1 LKESWWPADAS
12 EAILDSTIAGILRDA
27 AARAPDRTAV
37 VAGTAEPS
45 TRVRRTYAQAV
56 AEAEAVARTLAA
68 RFSPGDRIAVLAAST
83 PESYLL
89 SFATAMARLVLV
101 PMNPMLRAV
110 EIEHILARSGT
121 VAAFCITEHRG
132 NNLASVLV
140 SLERNLPTLGEI
152 IPFDE
157 WPALVEAGMAD
168 DRPLPPPAPDDL
180 AQLVFTSGT
189 TGAPKGAM
197 LTHRGFSNAAR
208 FGGARFGIG
217 PGDVYVNTMPLYHVG
232 GQTVTFMAVQ
242 ALATNVLV
250 AQFNAGLHLELL
262 ESERATHTVGVPTMF
277 LDVIA
282 HPTFGQRDLSA
293 LRALS
298 SGGSLVPVELIR
310 QLERSLGVQTTIMF
324 GQTEAHGLI
333 SQTFPDDDPDDKST
347 TVGRLL
353 PHLEG
358 RVVDS
363 ERDIVVPVGQVGELQ
378 VRGAGVM
385 AGYFDEPEQTAA
397 AIDPDGWLHTGDL
410 VTMDERGYLR
420 VSGRLKDMIVTGGV
434 NVYPAEIEAVI
445 GQHPTVAEVAVIA
458 VPHARW
464 GEEVVAVVR
473 SAPGVAADAQ
483 VLEQFSRER
492 LAPYKVPKQWVF
504 TEEMPM
510 TASGKVQKFLLQER
524 FRPGESPSGDRAAS
538 DARPVG

>member
-1 LKESWWPADAS
+1 M
-12 EAILDSTIAGILRDA
+12 
-27 AARAPDRTAV
+27 
-37 VAGTAEPS
+37 
-45 TRVRRTYAQAV
+45 
-56 AEAEAVARTLAA
+56 ARTLAA
-68 RFSPGDRIAVLAAST
+68 RFSPGDRIAVLAASI

-101 PMNPMLRAV
+101 PMNPLLRAA
-110 EIEHILARSGT
+110 EIEHILVRSGT
-121 VAAFCITEHRG
+121 VAAFCVAEHRG
-132 NNLASVLV
+132 NELASVLV
-140 SLERNLPTLGEI
+140 SLERSLPALGEI
-152 IPFDE
+152 ILFDE

-168 DRPLPPPAPDDL
+168 DRPLPPPAPDDV

-189 TGAPKGAM
+189 TGTPKGAM

-208 FGGARFGIG
+208 LGGARFGIG

-250 AQFNAGLHLELL
+250 AQFNAGVHLELL

-282 HPTFGQRDLSA
+282 HPTFAQRDLSA

-298 SGGSLVPVELIR
+298 TGGSLVPVELIR

-333 SQTFPDDDPDDKST
+333 SQTFPDDDPDDTST

-363 ERDIVVPVGQVGELQ
+363 EGDVVPVGQAGELH

-410 VTMDERGYLR
+410 VTMDDRGYLR

-445 GQHPTVAEVAVIA
+445 GQHPSVAEVAVIA

-464 GEEVVAVVR
+464 GEAVVAVVR
-473 SAPGVAADAQ
+473 PAPGVAADAL

-492 LAPYKVPKQWVF
+492 LAPYKIPKQWVF
-504 TEEMPM
+504 TEDMPM
-510 TASGKVQKFLLQER
+510 TASGKVQKFLLRER
-524 FRPGESPSGDRAAS
+524 FAETGLMPSAPPSVAGRSRSGD
-538 DARPVG
+538 G